1 MALHAC
7 LPSWVALAAAAD
19 IARLIEFLEAAEFL
33 EVAEFLEA
41 AELWEV
47 EEPSSSSVVRLP
59 LSS

>member
-19 IARLIEFLEAAEFL
+19 IARLIEFLE
-33 EVAEFLEA
+33 VAEFLEA

-47 EEPSSSSVVRLP
+47 EDPSSSSVVRLP